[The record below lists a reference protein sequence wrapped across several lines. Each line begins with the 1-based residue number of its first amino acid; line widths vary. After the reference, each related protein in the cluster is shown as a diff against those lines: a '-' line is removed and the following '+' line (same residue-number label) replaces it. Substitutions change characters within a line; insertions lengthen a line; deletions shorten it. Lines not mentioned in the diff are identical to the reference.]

1 MLPEIRENI
10 TNVLVMGLKDVNRAV
25 ISHMDG
31 KEGNY
36 NMIIDGADL
45 QGVLATP
52 GINWKKTFS
61 NHTPK
66 MFECLGIEAARMTI
80 IQEMEST
87 MGHHGIHVDRR
98 HLMMLADY
106 MTYLGSVNGCT
117 RIGLAKSGNSVL
129 HLASFEKTGDILFN
143 AAYFGQKDT
152 LAGPSEAF
160 IMGMPM
166 KLGTGLFKL
175 FHKTKKTVNLEKR
188 TIFNDFLNS

>member
-1 MLPEIRENI
+1 
-10 TNVLVMGLKDVNRAV
+10 
-25 ISHMDG
+25 MDG
-31 KEGNY
+31 KEGEY

-61 NHTPK
+61 NHTPKVNSPPLLIFFNNFYIK

-152 LAGPSEAF
+152 LG
-160 IMGMPM
+160 
-166 KLGTGLFKL
+166 KLHIK
-175 FHKTKKTVNLEKR
+175 
-188 TIFNDFLNS
+188 

>member
-1 MLPEIRENI
+1 
-10 TNVLVMGLKDVNRAV
+10 
-25 ISHMDG
+25 MDG
-31 KEGNY
+31 KEGQY

-61 NHTPK
+61 NHTPKVIKTLYQRNKSYFK

-152 LAGPSEAF
+152 L
-160 IMGMPM
+160 
-166 KLGTGLFKL
+166 GT
-175 FHKTKKTVNLEKR
+175 
-188 TIFNDFLNS
+188 

>member
-1 MLPEIRENI
+1 
-10 TNVLVMGLKDVNRAV
+10 
-25 ISHMDG
+25 
-31 KEGNY
+31 
-36 NMIIDGADL
+36 
-45 QGVLATP
+45 
-52 GINWKKTFS
+52 
-61 NHTPK
+61 

-152 LAGPSEAF
+152 LGTYILNRAVLNRF
-160 IMGMPM
+160 L
-166 KLGTGLFKL
+166 KLVHLKHL
-175 FHKTKKTVNLEKR
+175 
-188 TIFNDFLNS
+188 